1 MHLVLLP
8 GMDGTGRLFEPILG
22 CFPPGL
28 RTVVVAY
35 PPDIARYDDLMPIVR
50 AALPPDDPFV
60 IVGESF
66 SGPLAVR
73 VAAGNPRGLRALV
86 LIASFVRPPAR
97 WPFPALRA
105 AVVGPSV
112 AVVPWRVQAR
122 FLLGRNPD
130 PQLLARVREVV
141 GSVPSA
147 TMAGRIR
154 EVLREDV
161 SGAVAGVRGPIL
173 YLRASRDA
181 IVPRRCDFLIAEL
194 APHARIEE
202 IDGPHLLLQASPGL
216 AAASITAFVRPLMQS
231 QA

>member
-1 MHLVLLP
+1 
-8 GMDGTGRLFEPILG
+8 MDGTGRLFEPILR
-22 CFPPGL
+22 CFPVEFQP
-28 RTVVVAY
+28 VVVAY
-35 PPDIARYDDLMPIVR
+35 PPDVARYDDLIPIVR

-60 IVGESF
+60 LLGESF

-73 VAAGNPRGLRALV
+73 VAAENPPGLRALV

-105 AVVGPSV
+105 AVVGPAV
-112 AVVPWRVQAR
+112 ASVPWRVQSR

-130 PQLLARVREVV
+130 PNLLATVSEVV
-141 GSVPSA
+141 GSVPAA

-161 SGAVAGVRGPIL
+161 SGAVAGVRTPLL

-181 IVPRRCDFLIAEL
+181 IVPRRCDSLIAEL
-194 APHARIEE
+194 VPHARIEE

-216 AAASITAFVRPLMQS
+216 ASASITAFVRPLMES
-231 QA
+231 

>member
-1 MHLVLLP
+1 
-8 GMDGTGRLFEPILG
+8 
-22 CFPPGL
+22 
-28 RTVVVAY
+28 
-35 PPDIARYDDLMPIVR
+35 MPIVR
-50 AALPPDDPFV
+50 AAIPRDDPFA

-73 VAAGNPRGLRALV
+73 VAAGNPPGLRALV

-105 AVVGPSV
+105 AVVGPTV

-130 PQLLARVREVV
+130 PQLLATVRDVV

-154 EVLREDV
+154 EVLREEV
-161 SGAVAGVRGPIL
+161 SGAMAGVRTPML

-181 IVPRRCDFLIAEL
+181 IVPRRCDSLVAEL
-194 APHARIEE
+194 VPHARIEE

-216 AAASITAFVRPLMQS
+216 AATSITAFVRTLTET
-231 QA
+231 

>member
-1 MHLVLLP
+1 
-8 GMDGTGRLFEPILG
+8 MDGTGRLFEPILG
-22 CFPPGL
+22 FFPSTL
-28 RTVVVAY
+28 RPVVVAY
-35 PPDIARYDDLMPIVR
+35 PPDVARYDDLMPIVQ
-50 AALPPDDPFV
+50 AALPRDNPFV

-73 VAAGNPRGLRALV
+73 IAASNPPGLRAVV

-105 AVVGPSV
+105 TVVAPTV

-130 PQLLARVREVV
+130 SQLLATVRDVV
-141 GSVPSA
+141 GSVPAA

-161 SGAVAGVRGPIL
+161 SHDAAGVRMPML

-181 IVPRRCDFLIAEL
+181 IVPRRCGSLIAEL
-194 APHARIEE
+194 VPHARIEE
-202 IDGPHLLLQASPGL
+202 IEGPHLLLQASPGL
-216 AAASITAFVRPLMQS
+216 AATSITAFLRPLLET
-231 QA
+231 